1 MVAALDL
8 MPADARAQAG
18 YVDPSFLNGQSGPNS
33 WIWALAEQSDG
44 RWLVGGQFTGFNDL
58 PGGEVVRLNDDG
70 SVDTNFTFNITAGD
84 TTVHSLAVQPD
95 GRILVGGM
103 FTGINGAACVRIGR
117 LNADGSLDSNF
128 VASATSS
135 QSFTTVS
142 HIGVQTNSQI
152 VIAGWFDTVD
162 GLAHASIARLNQDGS
177 LDSGYN
183 ASIDVS
189 PNALLVQSDD
199 RVLIGG
205 AISIVNGQPSPH
217 LARLNTD
224 GTLDTNFMATADGNV
239 DAFAQQPDG
248 KIIIGGGFTHVN
260 TVARNRIARLNT
272 NGTLDTTF
280 QNSMAGADGYVGCVA
295 YDPAGRVLVGGQ
307 FSHMNNAARNWIAR
321 LNADGSLDT
330 NFLATIDNYLELVQ
344 VQPDSRVMI
353 EGSYIT
359 TVDGRSRNRLARLQ
373 ASLAPV
379 ISRPR
384 TAGGLFSF
392 DVNAVAGQTYG
403 IVAAT
408 NLTSPWIPIASTNAA
423 FDNLTFTTNT
433 AQFPNR
439 LFRAFR

>member
-1 MVAALDL
+1 MRIHVHQLGMLSAMVAALDL
-8 MPADARAQAG
+8 MPSGARAQAG

-33 WIWALAEQSDG
+33 WVWALAEQSDG
-44 RWLVGGQFTGFNDL
+44 RWLVGGQFTGFNDV

-135 QSFTTVS
+135 SQSFTTVS
-142 HIGVQTNSQI
+142 HIGVQTNLQI
-152 VIAGWFDTVD
+152 VIAGWFD
-162 GLAHASIARLNQDGS
+162 
-177 LDSGYN
+177 
-183 ASIDVS
+183 
-189 PNALLVQSDD
+189 
-199 RVLIGG
+199 
-205 AISIVNGQPSPH
+205 
-217 LARLNTD
+217 
-224 GTLDTNFMATADGNV
+224 
-239 DAFAQQPDG
+239 
-248 KIIIGGGFTHVN
+248 
-260 TVARNRIARLNT
+260 
-272 NGTLDTTF
+272 
-280 QNSMAGADGYVGCVA
+280 
-295 YDPAGRVLVGGQ
+295 
-307 FSHMNNAARNWIAR
+307 
-321 LNADGSLDT
+321 
-330 NFLATIDNYLELVQ
+330 
-344 VQPDSRVMI
+344 
-353 EGSYIT
+353 

-408 NLTSPWIPIASTNAA
+408 NLTGPWVPIASTNAA

-433 AQFPNR
+433 AQFPSR
-439 LFRAFR
+439 IFRAFR